1 MAQKI
6 NIKINTKLQIGSGKG
21 AWTYIVWD
29 GVADTFGT
37 RQPVKVRGNI
47 DGHVFENSFL
57 PLKDG
62 THLMGVNAKIRKA
75 IGKEAGDEVRVEI
88 YERI

>member
-6 NIKINTKLQIGSGKG
+6 IVRIKTKLQIGTGKG

-37 RQPVKVRGNI
+37 RQPVKVRGKI
-47 DGHVFENSFL
+47 DGQLFENSFL

-62 THLMGVNAKIRKA
+62 THLMGVNAKTRKT
-75 IGKEAGDEVRVEI
+75 ISKEAGDEVSVEI